1 MKYMC
6 FDLYKHFLTIPFL
19 RAARSTSNE
28 FPTAGVFARFL
39 KGGYS
44 LPHSEVV
51 LSKSTATLILAAG
64 IWMKALP

>member
-1 MKYMC
+1 MKYKC
-6 FDLYKHFLTIPFL
+6 LYLYKHFLTISFL
-19 RAARSTSNE
+19 RAARSISNE

-51 LSKSTATLILAAG
+51 LSMSATTLILAAG
-64 IWMKALP
+64 IWLKTLP